1 MPGSQYPC
9 HSGAVSSAARLAAAR
24 LPAGPGVYRFRDA
37 AGRVLYIGRA
47 GHLRRRA
54 ASYWGDLG
62 GRRHLRRMV
71 GQIDRVEA
79 VACASE
85 HEAAWLERNLL
96 ERSIPRWNLTPGGQE
111 TEVRIRLDTSPR
123 APGLSVVHA
132 ADPAPRPD
140 QVRHFGPYLGGAR
153 VRLAAA
159 GLHRVFPLGY
169 AADAAT
175 GSVRAF
181 GRERGVTPADRAD
194 LARRIAAV
202 LDRDPGAVALAGA
215 LLTQRR
221 ESAASAQA
229 YELAGRIQ
237 AELTALDWVTCP
249 QRAAGPELTDAD
261 VAGWADGVLV
271 RFEVR
276 DGRLNGWRQY
286 ARSRSQAERWLARTP
301 PDWREFA
308 ARNAALAAVLA
319 AGHERPEPARRAG

>member
-1 MPGSQYPC
+1 
-9 HSGAVSSAARLAAAR
+9 

-37 AGRVLYIGRA
+37 AGRVLYVGRA
-47 GHLRRRA
+47 GHLRRRVG
-54 ASYWGDLG
+54 SYWGDLG
-62 GRRHLRRMV
+62 DRRHLRRMV

-96 ERSIPRWNLTPGGQE
+96 ERSSPRWNLTPGGQE
-111 TEVRIRLDTSPR
+111 TEVRIRLNHLPR

-132 ADPAPRPD
+132 TDRAPRPD

-153 VRLAAA
+153 VRLAVA
-159 GLHRVFPLGY
+159 GLHRIFPLGY
-169 AADAAT
+169 TADPAT

-181 GRERGVTPADRAD
+181 GRERGVTPADRTG

-202 LDRDPGAVALAGA
+202 LERDPGAVALAAA
-215 LLTQRR
+215 LLTERR
-221 ESAASAQA
+221 DAASGAQA
-229 YELAGRIQ
+229 YELAGRIH

-249 QRAAGPELTDAD
+249 QRAASQDRADAD

-286 ARSRSQAERWLARTP
+286 ARSRSQAERWLVRTP
-301 PDWREFA
+301 PVWREFA
-308 ARNAALAAVLA
+308 ARNAALAAELA
-319 AGHERPEPARRAG
+319 GGHRRPEEARRAG